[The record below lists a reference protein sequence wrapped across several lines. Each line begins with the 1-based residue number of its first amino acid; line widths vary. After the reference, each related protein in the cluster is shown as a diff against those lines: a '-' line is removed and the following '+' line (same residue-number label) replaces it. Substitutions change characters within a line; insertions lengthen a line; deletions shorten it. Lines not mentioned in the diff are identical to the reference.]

1 MLTNK
6 LPNGICLFNDRK
18 DHPHRLTCSYEF
30 FWISARPF
38 TSCMCP
44 YPEGLLHLVQPAL
57 GLGPR
62 PFLEKHHRCVG
73 GHKDLHYSHMGTSS

>member
-1 MLTNK
+1 MRSVYLMIERIIPTD
-6 LPNGICLFNDRK
+6 CL
-18 DHPHRLTCSYEF
+18 HTITCFYEF
-30 FWISARPF
+30 FWISATPF

-62 PFLEKHHRCVG
+62 PFLEKHHHCAG
-73 GHKDLHYSHMGTSS
+73 GHKDLHCSQMGTST